1 MIKIENLTLGYSKNT
16 ILEKI
21 NLTIQKEKITIFLGQ
36 NGSGKTTLMSAING
50 LIRPREGKILI
61 DNQNITH
68 LSHKEVAKKIATVAQ
83 LHQVGFDYTAFEMVL
98 MGRSAH
104 IGYMPTKADR
114 DKVEEALELIGIGH
128 LKEKQINKISGGERQ
143 LVMIARAIAQD
154 TGIILLDEPT
164 SYLDLKN
171 QLKIMQLIKYINT
184 KKKVTCVITLHD
196 PNQALMCG
204 DHVVMFHQGGIQTGE
219 TRTMITDE
227 KIFDIYGVKAQVIDV
242 GENYFVVPNHKFE
255 F

>member
-1 MIKIENLTLGYSKNT
+1 MIKIENLTLSYARHT

-21 NLTIQKEKITIFLGQ
+21 NLTIEKEQITIFLGQ

-61 DNQNITH
+61 DQQDISH
-68 LSHKEVAKKIATVAQ
+68 LSRKEVAKKIATVSQ
-83 LHQVGFDYTAFEMVL
+83 LHQFGFDYTAFEMVL
-98 MGRSAH
+98 MGRCAH
-104 IGYMPTKADR
+104 IGYMPTKADYE
-114 DKVEEALELIGIGH
+114 KAEEALELIGIGH
-128 LKEKQINKISGGERQ
+128 LKEKQVNKISGGERQ
-143 LVMIARAIAQD
+143 LIMIARAIAQD

-204 DHVVMFHQGGIQTGE
+204 DQVVMFDQGTIQTGAA
-219 TRTMITDE
+219 RSMITSE
-227 KIFDIYGVKAQVIDV
+227 KILAVYGVNAQVIDV
-242 GENYFVVPNHKFE
+242 GPHSFVVPDHTFE

>member
-1 MIKIENLTLGYSKNT
+1 LIKIENLSLGYSKKT

-21 NLTIQKEKITIFLGQ
+21 NLTIEKEKITIFLGQ

-50 LIRPREGKILI
+50 LIKPREGQIFI
-61 DNQNITH
+61 DKKDISRLNR
-68 LSHKEVAKKIATVAQ
+68 KEVAKKIATVSQ
-83 LHQVGFDYTAFEMVL
+83 LHQFGFDFTAYEMVL

-104 IGYMPTKADR
+104 IGYLPEKADR
-114 DKVEEALELIGIGH
+114 EKAEEAMELIGISH
-128 LKEKQINKISGGERQ
+128 LKEQQVNKISGGERQ

-171 QLKIMQLIKYINT
+171 QLKILQLIKYINT

-204 DHVVMFHQGGIQTGE
+204 DQVVMFHQGAIETGE
-219 TRTMITDE
+219 SRAMITDE
-227 KIFDIYGVKAQVIDV
+227 KIFAVYGVNAQVIDV
-242 GENYFVVPNHKFE
+242 GEDSFVVPNHKFE

>member
-1 MIKIENLTLGYSKNT
+1 MIKIENLSLGYSKKT

-21 NLTIQKEKITIFLGQ
+21 NLTIEKEKITIFLGQ

-50 LIRPREGKILI
+50 LIRPREGQIFI
-61 DNQNITH
+61 DEKD
-68 LSHKEVAKKIATVAQ
+68 LSCLSRKEVAKKIATVSQ
-83 LHQVGFDYTAFEMVL
+83 LHQFGFDYTAYEMVL

-104 IGYMPTKADR
+104 IGYMPEKADR
-114 DKVEEALELIGIGH
+114 EKAEEALDLIGISH
-128 LKEKQINKISGGERQ
+128 LKEQQVNKISGGERQ

-154 TGIILLDEPT
+154 TSIILLDEPT

-171 QLKIMQLIKYINT
+171 QLKILQLIKYINT

-204 DHVVMFHQGGIQTGE
+204 DQVVMFHQGAIETGE
-219 TRTMITDE
+219 TRSMITDE
-227 KIFDIYGVKAQVIDV
+227 KILAVYGVNAQVIDV
-242 GENYFVVPNHKFE
+242 GEESFVVPKHKFE